1 MFAFRNLTHTL
12 LAVLLVLPGAA
23 QSAPEPRVVSLTA
36 ADGAVLK
43 ATYFAAGKPGPG
55 VLLLHQC
62 NQGRKGWDGLAEHL
76 ALRGINVLTLDYRGF
91 GESDGVRYEKLTPDE
106 AGKLVHEKWPSDFD
120 MALQYLEAQPGVS
133 REIIGAGGA
142 SCGVNNSVQLA
153 RRHPEVKALMLLSGE
168 TDRDGR
174 LFLQSSK
181 NLPIFTAAAADDT
194 FGRLTDTMQWLYSV
208 SANSASRFEVYTNG
222 GHGANMFAPHP
233 ELLDFISDWFAAT
246 LMNKPGML
254 PKTNGSP
261 VDQAVLSNLNLIDQ
275 PGGAS
280 EVAKKL
286 WEARGRDPGAVL
298 FPEEL
303 VNLLGYERLRA
314 GDTKGAVEIMKLN
327 VSAYPDSANVYDS
340 LSDAYVADGQM
351 GLAVQSAKKALE
363 LLTSDML
370 DSEGEHSRIRENAE
384 KKLKQLET
392 SR

>member
-1 MFAFRNLTHTL
+1 MLARLFLRVAFP
-12 LAVLLVLPGAA
+12 VLCMVTCAA
-23 QSAPEPRVVSLTA
+23 QATPGPRIVSLTA

-55 VLLLHQC
+55 ALLLHQC
-62 NQGRKGWDGLAEHL
+62 NQARKGWDGLAAHL
-76 ALRGINVLTLDYRGF
+76 ASHGINVLTLDYRGF
-91 GESDGVRYEKLTPDE
+91 GDSDGARYEKLTDE
-106 AGKLVHEKWPSDFD
+106 ARKLVIEKWPGDFD

-133 REIIGAGGA
+133 HEVIGAGGA
-142 SCGVNNSVQLA
+142 SCGVHNSVQLA
-153 RRHPEVKALMLLSGE
+153 RRHPEVKALMLLSGG

-181 NLPIFTAAAADDT
+181 SLPVFTAAAEDDS

-208 SANSASRFEVYTNG
+208 SANPASRFEVYANG
-222 GHGANMFAPHP
+222 GHGAEMFAPHP
-233 ELLDFISDWFAAT
+233 ELLDFIADWFAAT

-261 VDQAVLSNLNLIDQ
+261 VDRALLSNLNLIDQ

-280 EVAKKL
+280 EGAKKL

-298 FPEEL
+298 FPEGL

-327 VSAYPDSANVYDS
+327 VSAYPGSANVYDS

-351 GLAVQSAKKALE
+351 DLAIQSAKKALE
-363 LLTSDML
+363 LLTTDRM